1 MRKSMGLLVVLT
13 FATAVLVASATAGAS
28 RHAAAGTSFK
38 YCDNPTFPPME
49 NTTKGGAPTGFDID
63 LANALAKQM
72 GGKATYVFSSFSG
85 LLPALGAKRCDVVI
99 SGMFITPDR
108 TKQFPAVAYMHSHR
122 ALIVAGGN
130 PKHITSPAALKG
142 KSVAVQAGTK
152 YEQYLQAQK
161 AKLGFTLNSYPGDT
175 DAIGQILIGRADVV
189 LSQDTSAAYAISKHP
204 GKVAIGYLFPKAD
217 VFGIYYRKGD
227 AIGPAMASAVKKLR
241 ANGTLTKLAAKYKI
255 PTGDVK

>member
-1 MRKSMGLLVVLT
+1 MRKLVISLALPVAIASL
-13 FATAVLVASATAGAS
+13 FAASAGAGHRAAAATAFS
-28 RHAAAGTSFK
+28 

-49 NTTKGGAPTGFDID
+49 NTKTGGSPTGFDID
-63 LANALAKQM
+63 MANDLAKQM
-72 GGKATYVFSSFSG
+72 GGTAKYVFSSFSG

-99 SGMFITPDR
+99 SGIFITPDR
-108 TKQFPAVAYMHSHR
+108 TAQFPAISYMHSHR

-130 PKHITSPAALKG
+130 PKHITSPNSLKG

-152 YEQYLQAQK
+152 YEQYLKSLK

-175 DAIGQILIGRADVV
+175 DAIGQILIGRADAV

-204 GKVAIGYLFPKAD
+204 GKVAIGYLFPNAD
-217 VFGIYYRKGD
+217 RFGVYYRKGD
-227 AIGPAMASAVKKLR
+227 AIGAKIQAALAKLK
-241 ANGTLTKLAAKYKI
+241 ANGTLVALAKKYNI

>member
-1 MRKSMGLLVVLT
+1 MRKLILL
-13 FATAVLVASATAGAS
+13 ALVAAVGLVAAGTAGAGHHRS
-28 RHAAAGTSFK
+28 AGTAFS

-49 NTTKGGAPTGFDID
+49 NATSGGKPTGFDID
-63 LANALAKQM
+63 FANALATQM
-72 GGKATYVFSSFSG
+72 GGTAKYVFSSFSG

-99 SGMFITPDR
+99 SGIFVTPDR

-130 PKHITSPAALKG
+130 PKHITSPSSLKG
-142 KSVAVQAGTK
+142 KSVAVQQGTK
-152 YEQYLQAQK
+152 YEQYLQAQQK
-161 AKLGFTLNSYPGDT
+161 KQGFTLRSYPGDS

-204 GKVAIGYLFPKAD
+204 GKVAIGYLFPDTDA
-217 VFGIYYRKGD
+217 FGIYYRKGD
-227 AIGPAMASAVKKLR
+227 AIGAKMAAAVKALK
-241 ANGTLTKLAAKYKI
+241 ANGTMAKLAKKYNI